1 MIKSPYYDASLA
13 SRVRRGV
20 AMLDEERPWYWTPG
34 SYPVALTT
42 EDADYFERTWR
53 ERNDEDDWTSI
64 DKKLACAYYETMTFA
79 DYIGAGEAE

>member
-1 MIKSPYYDASLA
+1 MTTEFYDASIV
-13 SRVRRGV
+13 SRTRRAVGL
-20 AMLDEERPWYWTPG
+20 LDEERAFYWTPG

-53 ERNDEDDWTSI
+53 ERNDEDGWGEI
-64 DKKLACAYYETMTFA
+64 DRKLAHAYYETMTFA